1 MIVFD
6 SSHMQMSFYKKFYF
20 LISIFYKLIKIR
32 AGVNL
37 KYGLTKFFKWYYEY
51 YKVKI

>member
-1 MIVFD
+1 MPLQKGDMINTK
-6 SSHMQMSFYKKFYF
+6 SNINK
-20 LISIFYKLIKIR
+20 INKLIKIR

-37 KYGLTKFFKWYYEY
+37 KYGLTKFIEWYYEY